1 MQIRLAKAIAAAGI
15 ASRREAE
22 TLIESGRV
30 SVDGEV
36 IRTPVF
42 FVDESNK
49 ICVDG
54 KLIKNKS
61 SNVRLWRF
69 YKPTG
74 YLTTKSDPNG
84 RKTVYDLIKEKSE
97 RLIYIGRLDLNSEG
111 LLLFTNNGA
120 LSRYFELPKNQI
132 KRTYKVRVF
141 GNISDKVL
149 AKIRKGITVDG
160 VKYGPI
166 DIQILQSDKSNKW
179 LQMTL
184 HEGKNRE
191 IRKVLGALDIQV
203 SRLIRISY
211 GGFSLEGLKPGQ
223 LSEVPKNIV
232 EKLAAKL
239 TENVDQSTKKLTHCK

>member
-1 MQIRLAKAIAAAGI
+1 MKIRLAKAIAAAGI

-22 TLIESGRV
+22 ALIESGKV
-30 SVDGEV
+30 SVDGEI

-42 FVDESNK
+42 FVDVGNK
-49 ICVDG
+49 ICVNG
-54 KLIKNKS
+54 KIIKNKS
-61 SNVRLWRF
+61 SNIRLWRF
-69 YKPTG
+69 HKPAG
-74 YLTTKSDPNG
+74 YLTTRIDPNG

-97 RLIYIGRLDLNSEG
+97 RLIYVGRLDLNSEG

-132 KRTYKVRVF
+132 KRTYKVRAF

-149 AKIRKGITVDG
+149 ARIRKGVTVDG

-166 DIQILQSDKSNKW
+166 DIKILQSDKSNKW

-184 HEGKNRE
+184 QEGKNRE
-191 IRKVLGALDIQV
+191 IRKVLGAFDIQV
-203 SRLIRISY
+203 SRLIRTSY

-223 LSEVPKNIV
+223 LSEVSKDIVHKIVQNINTS
-232 EKLAAKL
+232 EKI
-239 TENVDQSTKKLTHCK
+239 

>member
-74 YLTTKSDPNG
+74 YLTTK
-84 RKTVYDLIKEKSE
+84 R
-97 RLIYIGRLDLNSEG
+97 
-111 LLLFTNNGA
+111 
-120 LSRYFELPKNQI
+120 ELY
-132 KRTYKVRVF
+132 TSF
-141 GNISDKVL
+141 
-149 AKIRKGITVDG
+149 
-160 VKYGPI
+160 
-166 DIQILQSDKSNKW
+166 
-179 LQMTL
+179 
-184 HEGKNRE
+184 
-191 IRKVLGALDIQV
+191 
-203 SRLIRISY
+203 
-211 GGFSLEGLKPGQ
+211 
-223 LSEVPKNIV
+223 
-232 EKLAAKL
+232 
-239 TENVDQSTKKLTHCK
+239 